1 MAKTATKIEVGT
13 RLDPDVTVLGVVDDR
28 GAEPVYL
35 VWHHKSWCPMLCK
48 VLQSKEAAEREVEI
62 LLALAH
68 PNIVRCF
75 GVSAEKHLLLEYL
88 EGPSLH
94 QLVKSRPKRRLGIN
108 DALRISIYIGAALSH
123 IHDRGLLHLD
133 VKPANIVVVS
143 GRPVLCDFGIARW
156 QSAPRPKGIT
166 GTEDYIAPEECRR
179 EQVTPAVDIFS
190 LGVTL
195 YELLTGY
202 MPFPE
207 RSDVDPYPQTVKS
220 PSSLRQHRR
229 AVPVGVERLVLRCLS
244 RDPKARPVLA
254 ELLPA
259 FDRFITSGPPM
270 WPKGFHP
277 ERH

>member
-1 MAKTATKIEVGT
+1 MTKTDTKIEVGT
-13 RLDPDVTVLGVVDDR
+13 GLDPDVTVLGVVDDR

-48 VLQSKEAAEREVEI
+48 VLQSKEAAQREAEI

-75 GVSAEKHLLLEYL
+75 GVSAETHLLLEYL

-94 QLVKSRPKRRLGIN
+94 QMVKSRRYRRLGIN
-108 DALRISIYIGAALSH
+108 DALRITIYIGAALSH
-123 IHDRGLLHLD
+123 VHDRGALHLD
-133 VKPANIVVVS
+133 VKPANIVVVN

-156 QSAPRPKGIT
+156 QSEPRPKGVT
-166 GTEDYIAPEECRR
+166 GTEDYIAPEECRL
-179 EQVTPAVDIFS
+179 EQVTSAADIFS

-195 YELLTGY
+195 YELLSGY

-207 RSDVDPYPQTVKS
+207 RSDVDPYPQTLKAAA
-220 PSSLRQHRR
+220 SLRQHRP
-229 AVPVGVERLVLRCLS
+229 AVPVALERLVLRCLS
-244 RDPKARPVLA
+244 RDPKARPALT

-259 FDRFITSGPPM
+259 LNRFITSGPPM

-277 ERH
+277 ERP